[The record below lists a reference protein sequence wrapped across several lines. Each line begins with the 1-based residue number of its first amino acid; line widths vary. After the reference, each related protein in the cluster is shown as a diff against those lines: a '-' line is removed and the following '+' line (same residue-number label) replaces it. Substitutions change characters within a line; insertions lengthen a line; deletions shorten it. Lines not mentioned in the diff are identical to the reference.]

1 MNKYSNLRLRV
12 IEPAPRQTKL
22 MDALHECQR
31 WGAKM
36 GIPDVEALNEE
47 VALGHAGHIIKLA
60 EVWHERKI
68 ASVADQIFARGAEG
82 AVVVLLSGPSSSGKT
97 TTSKRLALHLNVL
110 GLKPVLIS
118 LDDYFVDRVKTPRDE
133 SGAYDFEA
141 LEAVNVPLFNEQLAA
156 LLAGES
162 ITPPRYD
169 FISGESLWHDYSLTL
184 DKDSVLIVEGIHA
197 LNPALAPNVDPA
209 HLYKIYVSCLTSI
222 ALDERSRISTSDN
235 RLLRRLTRD
244 YAQRGKDGVA
254 TLAQWASVR
263 RGEERHIFP
272 FQEQADVVINSSLLY
287 EISVIKPF
295 VENILRK
302 VPSSSAE
309 HCEAERLME
318 FLANFSTIDSSD
330 IPPTSL
336 LREFIG
342 GSSFKEEL

>member
-1 MNKYSNLRLRV
+1 M

-22 MDALHECQR
+22 LSALHECQK

-36 GIPDVEALNEE
+36 GIPDVEALNDE
-47 VALGHAGHIIKLA
+47 VALGRAGHIIKLA
-60 EVWHERKI
+60 EVWHERKM
-68 ASVADQIFARGAEG
+68 ASVADQIFARQALGAG
-82 AVVVLLSGPSSSGKT
+82 VVMLSGPSSSGKT
-97 TTSKRLALHLNVL
+97 TTSKRLALHLSVL

-118 LDDYFVDRVKTPRDE
+118 LDDYFVDRERTPRDE

-141 LEAVNVPLFNEQLAA
+141 LEAVNVALFNEQLTA

-169 FISGESLWHDYSLTL
+169 FISGKSLWHDYSLAL
-184 DKDSVLIVEGIHA
+184 DEDSVLIVEGIHA
-197 LNPALAPNVDPA
+197 LNPALTPAIDPA
-209 HLYKIYVSCLTSI
+209 RLFKIYVSCLTSI
-222 ALDERSRISTSDN
+222 ALDEKSRISTSDN

-244 YAQRGKDGVA
+244 YAQRGKDGLA

-263 RGEERHIFP
+263 RGEECHIFP

-295 VENILRK
+295 AEAILSK
-302 VPSSSAE
+302 VPDSAAE
-309 HCEAERLME
+309 YCEAERLME
-318 FLANFSTIDSSD
+318 FLANFTTIDSSE

-342 GSSFKEEL
+342 GSSFKY